1 MTTTVVGP
9 STVVVKPNTEDDFI
23 KELLT
28 SVCTMS
34 KKFVC
39 LIPVYEDRLVVPD
52 NESQFSEDKF
62 QDALKNKQIELFE
75 YIKKE
80 EDDKSSTK
88 CFESPQGDAS

>member
-1 MTTTVVGP
+1 MI
-9 STVVVKPNTEDDFI
+9 FI
-23 KELLT
+23 KALLT

-39 LIPVYEDRLVVPD
+39 LIPDYNDRLVVPD
-52 NESQFSEDKF
+52 YESQFNVDKF
-62 QDALKNKQIELFE
+62 HDALKNKQIELFK